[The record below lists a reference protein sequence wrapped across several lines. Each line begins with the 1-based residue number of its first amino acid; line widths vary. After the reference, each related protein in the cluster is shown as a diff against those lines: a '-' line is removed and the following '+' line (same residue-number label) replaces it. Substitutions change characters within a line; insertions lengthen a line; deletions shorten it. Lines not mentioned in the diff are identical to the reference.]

1 MTRVDAPRSDR
12 PGADVANP
20 DELGLGRYAVA
31 MSSDDLA
38 RRLFGQDLE
47 LLRAAPGVAELPVV
61 TAFDDETFARLADV
75 DVLVTGWGAP
85 AITAEVLDRLPRLST
100 VIHAGG
106 GTDALIAP
114 EIRSRLQRSN
124 AGSINAIP
132 VAEYSLAMIMLAC
145 RQVFA
150 SQRIY
155 RQVRGRVDREQTFP
169 DAGLFG
175 QTVGLVGASR
185 IGRRVIDLLRPFS
198 VHILLADPYLTED
211 DAFTLGVELA
221 PLDEVMRRSDVVSLH
236 PPLNDETRGMIGAR
250 EIALM
255 RDGATLLNTSRGGV
269 VDLPAL
275 QSELLSGR
283 IEAILDVT
291 DPFEPLPADS
301 PLWECENVVLTPHVA
316 GSMGTELR
324 RMGEHVADELTRA
337 LRGQPLEADESPAR

>member
-1 MTRVDAPRSDR
+1 MTRVDVPQATRA
-12 PGADVANP
+12 GADV
-20 DELGLGRYAVA
+20 DEPMTGRYAVA
-31 MSSDDLA
+31 MSSHDLA
-38 RRLFGQDLE
+38 ERLFGPDLE
-47 LLRAAPGVAELPVV
+47 MLRRAPGIPELPVV
-61 TAFDDETFARLADV
+61 TTFDDETFARLADV
-75 DVLVTGWGAP
+75 EILVTGWGAP
-85 AITAEVLDRLPRLST
+85 AITADVLERLPRLST

-106 GTDALIAP
+106 GTDALIASDVRP
-114 EIRSRLQRSN
+114 LLQRSN

-155 RQVRGRVDREQTFP
+155 RAVRGRVDREQTFP
-169 DAGLFG
+169 AAGLYG

-198 VHILLADPYLTED
+198 VNVLLADPYITPE
-211 DAFTLGVELA
+211 DAFTLGVELV
-221 PLDEVMRRSDVVSLH
+221 PLEELMSRSDVVSLH
-236 PPLNDETRGMIGAR
+236 PPLNDETRGMIGAQ

-255 RDGATLLNTSRGGV
+255 RDGATLINTARGGI
-269 VDLPAL
+269 VDLAAL
-275 QSELLSGR
+275 QEELLAGR

-301 PLWECENVVLTPHVA
+301 PLWACENLVLTPHVA

-324 RMGEHVADELTRA
+324 RMGAHVAEELSRA